1 MAYDTGRDLWIAE
14 VLRTPRIS
22 DAIRVLLLAL
32 AFDMDEAG
40 VVELKQKDL
49 AVTLARAE
57 RRIRDR
63 ISEAEESGFLRQI
76 TRGRSGRPSRYQA
89 TTPTP
94 LTGPPGVRL
103 EGRSRPVINRT
114 HGGPLATLQADDPQ
128 PVRDEPQPDPRGSG
142 YPAVSTTP
150 NRTPGGPVD
159 DAPIYKARARA
170 RISTGRDDTSHLPDA
185 NRPVDTP
192 PPVDENKISQS
203 AQRREAC
210 RWLKRRYHGGLT
222 DQEATAVIDEVARR
236 AARPIRNL
244 VPYLAAMKE
253 GDLADIVGA
262 VMDATD
268 RTTQTDDH
276 EPASRPA
283 LAVVPP
289 WCGACESDDH
299 RFIDLPDGR
308 VARCP
313 RCHPNATRNAS

>member
-1 MAYDTGRDLWIAE
+1 MTYRDQWVEE
-14 VLRTPRIS
+14 VFRTPLITDS
-22 DAIRVLLLAL
+22 TRVALLAL
-32 AFDMDEAG
+32 VPEMDESG
-40 VVELKQKDL
+40 LVSFRRQDL
-49 AVTLARAE
+49 AARLGRSDRRVGDRIANAIDAGYL
-57 RRIRDR
+57 RRI
-63 ISEAEESGFLRQI
+63 S
-76 TRGRSGRPSRYQA
+76 RGQRNGLGRYQA
-89 TTPTP
+89 TLP
-94 LTGPPGVRL
+94 GDSSGHPGVPK
-103 EGRSRPVINRT
+103 SN
-114 HGGPLATLQADDPQ
+114 
-128 PVRDEPQPDPRGSG
+128 
-142 YPAVSTTP
+142 AVF
-150 NRTPGGPVD
+150 RTPGGPEEKFLQDGFKPEENPTLGDTRGSRRNTVHPPLLGTPGGPED
-159 DAPIYKARARA
+159 VARIYKARARA
-170 RISTGRDDTSHLPDA
+170 RISTGRDDTSHRLPDA
-185 NRPVDTP
+185 DRPVGTP
-192 PPVDENKISQS
+192 PPVDESKISQS